1 MLKFGKKVNY
11 RPFLVSGAIATAVG
25 LIFGINIATM
35 LGVKIAIILF
45 LLMFLGHYLLVLPVI
60 FNYWDSDSKFIRYND
75 IKPFNKRLLAILLPK
90 FSPVTVI
97 DRKNIQQ
104 ISILG
109 LPQHDLSFA
118 SELVLSEEGGLMY
131 NLFLMINEPVKVRLT
146 MKNREIIDLDLSRDY
161 VRRPHE
167 TLGKL
172 RIFLKGF
179 NPRILELSDETED
192 LLQLRQKEE
201 DRDDINSP

>member
-11 RPFLVSGAIATAVG
+11 RPFLVSGAIATAIG

-75 IKPFNKRLLAILLPK
+75 IKPFNKRLLAIFLPK

-97 DRKNIQQ
+97 DRKNIRQ

-146 MKNREIIDLDLSRDY
+146 MKNRETIDLDLSRDY
-161 VRRPHE
+161 VSRPHE

-172 RIFLKGF
+172 RIFLKSF

-192 LLQLRQKEE
+192 LLHLRQKEE
-201 DRDDINSP
+201 DYDDINSP